1 MAKHTWIKQIIH
13 GIPVLVPNCVDA
25 VEWLKKTKLDQGV
38 LIDPRRPRNIQ
49 HHRKLFA
56 LLNLAVDNWP
66 TETTTDALLSVIKI
80 QTGHTEAVMVRA
92 SMLERFA
99 PAFWKLIPAR
109 LKQILPAAIEVH
121 VPKSI
126 NFESMGQDEFNPFYE
141 KAIQLIAL
149 ALGVDAETLDNEASE
164 NN

>member
-66 TETTTDALLSVIKI
+66 VDITINALVGLIKIRTGHADPVKGADSVI
-80 QTGHTEAVMVRA
+80 H
-92 SMLERFA
+92 
-99 PAFWKLIPAR
+99 WIPR
-109 LKQILPAAIEVH
+109 
-121 VPKSI
+121 SI
-126 NFESMGQDEFNPFYE
+126 NFESMDQDEFEPFYE
-141 KAIQLIAL
+141 KAVQLIAL
-149 ALGVDAETLDNEASE
+149 ALGVDAETLDNEASK

>member
-66 TETTTDALLSVIKI
+66 VDITDTALLGLIKI
-80 QTGHTEAVMVRA
+80 KTGHADPVQA
-92 SMLERFA
+92 A
-99 PAFWKLIPAR
+99 DGNIHWIPR
-109 LKQILPAAIEVH
+109 
-121 VPKSI
+121 SI
-126 NFESMGQDEFNPFYE
+126 NFESMDQDEFAPFYE